1 MKFSPEQQWKH
12 RRRERQQRQQQID
25 IDQKKKKKKRILV
38 SENQPFYDFFK
49 PTMSIQ
55 LCCLYSGLVYSNTN

>member
-25 IDQKKKKKKRILV
+25 IDQKKKKKKGYLFQKI
-38 SENQPFYDFFK
+38 SHFMIFSSQ
-49 PTMSIQ
+49 Q
-55 LCCLYSGLVYSNTN
+55 CLYSYSAYIRA

>member
-25 IDQKKKKKKRILV
+25 IDQKKKKKKKGYLFQKI
-38 SENQPFYDFFK
+38 SHFMIFSSQ
-49 PTMSIQ
+49 Q
-55 LCCLYSGLVYSNTN
+55 CLYSYAAYIRA

>member
-25 IDQKKKKKKRILV
+25 IDQKKKKGYLFQKI
-38 SENQPFYDFFK
+38 SHFMIFSSQ
-49 PTMSIQ
+49 Q
-55 LCCLYSGLVYSNTN
+55 CLYSYAAYIRA

>member
-25 IDQKKKKKKRILV
+25 IDQKKKKKKGYLFQKI
-38 SENQPFYDFFK
+38 SHFMIFSSQ
-49 PTMSIQ
+49 Q
-55 LCCLYSGLVYSNTN
+55 CLYSYAAYIRA

>member
-25 IDQKKKKKKRILV
+25 IDQKKKKKKGYWFQKI
-38 SENQPFYDFFK
+38 SHFMIFSSQ
-49 PTMSIQ
+49 Q
-55 LCCLYSGLVYSNTN
+55 CLYSYAAYIRA